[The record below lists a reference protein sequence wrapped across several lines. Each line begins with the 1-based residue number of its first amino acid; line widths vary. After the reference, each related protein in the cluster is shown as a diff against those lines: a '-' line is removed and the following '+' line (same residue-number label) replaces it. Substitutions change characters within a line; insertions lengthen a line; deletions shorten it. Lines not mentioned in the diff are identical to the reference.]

1 MVCRGMKEKESKSEN
16 LEEEIMESQN
26 GLSWKAP

>member
-16 LEEEIMESQN
+16 LKEEIMESQN
-26 GLSWKAP
+26 GLGWKAP